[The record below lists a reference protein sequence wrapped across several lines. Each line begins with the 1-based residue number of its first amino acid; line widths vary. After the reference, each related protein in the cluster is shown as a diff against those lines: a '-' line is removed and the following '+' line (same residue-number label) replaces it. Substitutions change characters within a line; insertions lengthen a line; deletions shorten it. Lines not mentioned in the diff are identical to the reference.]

1 LNRIVGKI
9 TRPQCRCYNVSTK
22 DVMRLT
28 KTLTEHG
35 NSLALVIDKPILD
48 LLKIA
53 KDTPL
58 EITTDGHSLV
68 ISPALSARRRTKVLA
83 AFEDTLRKYPNALK
97 RLAQ

>member
-1 LNRIVGKI
+1 
-9 TRPQCRCYNVSTK
+9 
-22 DVMRLT
+22 MT

-53 KDTPL
+53 KDTQL
-58 EITTDGHSLV
+58 DITTDGQSLIV
-68 ISPALSARRRTKVLA
+68 SPAHSAKRRAKLLA
-83 AFEDTLRKYPNALK
+83 AFEDTVRKYPNALK